1 MNYDSL
7 KLSGKNVLVL
17 GLGDTGMSCARWL
30 AARGARVSVADS
42 RAAPPRAAHLAEWL
56 PQVPL
61 FTGPFNDAQL
71 QAADML
77 VVSPGVP
84 LAEPAVARA
93 MAAGI
98 EVAGD
103 VELFARA
110 IHAINAER
118 AAATPPNG
126 PMRVIAITGSNGKST
141 VTAMCGDMCR
151 IAGLTACVAGNIG
164 LPVLDALYEIEQGTA
179 PAPQVWV
186 LELSSF
192 QLETTTCLDADAAT
206 VLNVTEDHMDRYPDM
221 ETYAAAKARIFD
233 GEGVQVVNRDDARSF
248 AMARTG
254 RHVVSFGLDRC
265 PKGENFGLCEDELC
279 LGGDMLMPLSVLP
292 VAGLHNA
299 ANALAALALTRA
311 LGLPMEALLRGL
323 LHFKGLPHRVEK
335 VAEIEGVTYYDDS
348 KGTNVG
354 ATEAALYGLGARKA
368 VVILGGDG
376 KGQDF
381 SPLKAAVAANARAVV
396 LIGRDAPL
404 IAAAI
409 AGSGVDTYPAGSL
422 PDAVA
427 QAQRLAY
434 SGDAVL
440 LSPAC
445 ASFDMFRNYVHRAEV
460 FIDAVNRLAAERAA
474 QPSGETT
481 NQSTKPAS
489 GQVDGH
495 PQPSPAGGGGGNRA
509 LRAPKAF

>member
-7 KLSGKNVLVL
+7 NLSGKNVLVL

-42 RAAPPRAAHLAEWL
+42 RDAPPNSSRLAELL

-61 FTGPFNDAQL
+61 YTGPFEDARL
-71 QAADML
+71 QAAEML

-84 LAEPAVARA
+84 LADPAVARA
-93 MAAGI
+93 IAAGV
-98 EVAGD
+98 EVVGD

-110 IHAINAER
+110 I
-118 AAATPPNG
+118 AALNTQREH

-151 IAGLTACVAGNIG
+151 MAGLTVCVAGNIG
-164 LPVLDALYEIEQGTA
+164 LPVLDALYEIEQGIA

-192 QLETTTCLDADAAT
+192 QLETTSSLSADAAT
-206 VLNVTEDHMDRYPDM
+206 VLNLSEDHMDRYPDM
-221 ETYAAAKARIFD
+221 DAYAAAKSRIFS
-233 GEGVQVVNRDDARSF
+233 GHGVQVLNRDDARSM
-248 AMARTG
+248 AMALPSRN
-254 RHVVSFGLDRC
+254 VVSFGLDRC
-265 PKGENFGLCEDELC
+265 PKDKNFGLCEDELC
-279 LGGDMLMPLSVLP
+279 LGGDMLMPLAALS

-311 LGLPMEALLRGL
+311 LGLPMEKLLRGL
-323 LHFKGLPHRVEK
+323 VHFKGLPHRVEK
-335 VAEIEGVTYYDDS
+335 VAEIGGVTYYDDS

-354 ATEAALYGLGARKA
+354 ATEAALYGMGNRKA

-381 SPLKAAVAANARAVV
+381 SPLKAAVESNARAVL
-396 LIGRDAPL
+396 LIGRDAAR

-409 AGSGVDTYPAGSL
+409 SGSGVETRQVGSL
-422 PDAVA
+422 QEAVEA
-427 QAQRLAY
+427 AQRLAQP
-434 SGDAVL
+434 GDAVL

-445 ASFDMFRNYVHRAEV
+445 ASFDMFRNYIHRAEA
-460 FIDAVNRLAAERAA
+460 FIEAVKKLAAERAA
-474 QPSGETT
+474 G
-481 NQSTKPAS
+481 
-489 GQVDGH
+489 
-495 PQPSPAGGGGGNRA
+495 
-509 LRAPKAF
+509 

>member
-17 GLGDTGMSCARWL
+17 GLGDTGLSCARWL

-42 RAAPPRAAHLAEWL
+42 RAAPPQAARLAEFL
-56 PQVPL
+56 PQVP
-61 FTGPFNDAQL
+61 FHAGAFDDALL
-71 QAADML
+71 QSTELL

-93 MAAGI
+93 VAAGV
-98 EVAGD
+98 EAVGD
-103 VELFARA
+103 IELFARA
-110 IHAINAER
+110 LQALNAQR
-118 AAATPPNG
+118 AEAPDTTG
-126 PMRVIAITGSNGKST
+126 PMQMLAITGSNGKST

-151 IAGLTACVAGNIG
+151 MAGLTTCVAGNIG
-164 LPVLDALYEIEQGTA
+164 LPVLDALYEIEQGIA

-192 QLETTTCLDADAAT
+192 QLETTVRLNATAAT
-206 VLNVTEDHMDRYPDM
+206 VLNVSEDHMDRYPDM
-221 ETYAAAKARIFD
+221 DAYAAAKARIFSGD
-233 GEGVQVVNRDDARSF
+233 GVQVVNRDDARSL
-248 AMARTG
+248 AMALSG
-254 RHVVSFGLDRC
+254 RPVVSFGLDRC
-265 PKGENFGLCEDELC
+265 PSEENFGLCENELC
-279 LGGDMLMPLSVLP
+279 LGGDMLMPQSALP

-299 ANALAALALTRA
+299 ANALAALALTHA

-323 LHFKGLPHRVEK
+323 VHFKGLPHRVEK

-354 ATEAALYGLGARKA
+354 ATEAALYGMGRRRA

-376 KGQDF
+376 KGQNF
-381 SPLKAAVAANARAVV
+381 SPLKNAVEANARAVL
-396 LIGRDAPL
+396 LIGRDAQL

-409 AGSGVDTYPAGSL
+409 EGCGVETYPVASL
-422 PDAVA
+422 QEAVEE
-427 QAQRLAY
+427 AQRLAH

-445 ASFDMFRNYVHRAEV
+445 ASFDMFRNYIHRADV
-460 FIDAVNRLAAERAA
+460 FIEAVEQLAKKRA
-474 QPSGETT
+474 T
-481 NQSTKPAS
+481 
-489 GQVDGH
+489 H
-495 PQPSPAGGGGGNRA
+495 
-509 LRAPKAF
+509 

>member
-7 KLSGKNVLVL
+7 QLSGKKVLVL
-17 GLGDTGMSCARWL
+17 GLGDTGLSCARWL
-30 AARGARVSVADS
+30 TARGAQVSVADS
-42 RAAPPRAAHLAEWL
+42 RVAPPQASRLAELL

-61 FTGPFNDAQL
+61 HTGAFDDTLL
-71 QAADML
+71 QAAELL

-84 LAEPAVARA
+84 LADPAVARA
-93 MAAGI
+93 VVAGV
-98 EVAGD
+98 ETVGD

-110 IHAINAER
+110 IHALNARREH
-118 AAATPPNG
+118 

-151 IAGLTACVAGNIG
+151 MAGLTTCVAGNIG
-164 LPVLDALYEIEQGTA
+164 LPVLDALYEIEQGLA

-192 QLETTTCLDADAAT
+192 QLETTSSLDADAAT
-206 VLNVTEDHMDRYPDM
+206 VLNLSEDHMDRYPDM
-221 ETYAAAKARIFD
+221 DAYAAAKARIFSGD
-233 GEGVQVVNRDDARSF
+233 GVQVVNRDDVRSL
-248 AMARTG
+248 AMALPG
-254 RHVVSFGLDRC
+254 RHVISFGLDRC

-279 LGGDMLMPLSVLP
+279 LGGDMLMPLSALP

-323 LHFKGLPHRVEK
+323 VHFKGLPHRVEK
-335 VAEIEGVTYYDDS
+335 IAEIEGVTYYDDS

-354 ATEAALYGLGARKA
+354 ATEAALYGMGNRKA

-381 SPLKAAVAANARAVV
+381 GPLKAAVEANARAVL

-404 IAAAI
+404 IAAAL
-409 AGSGVDTYPAGSL
+409 AGSGVETHPVASL
-422 PDAVA
+422 REAVE
-427 QAQRLAY
+427 QAQRLAHP
-434 SGDAVL
+434 GDAVL

-445 ASFDMFRNYVHRAEV
+445 ASFDMFRNYIHRAEV
-460 FIDAVNRLAAERAA
+460 FIEAVQKLAAER
-474 QPSGETT
+474 G
-481 NQSTKPAS
+481 AS
-489 GQVDGH
+489 
-495 PQPSPAGGGGGNRA
+495 
-509 LRAPKAF
+509 

>member
-7 KLSGKNVLVL
+7 QLSGKTILVL
-17 GLGDTGMSCARWL
+17 GLGDTGLSCARWL

-42 RAAPPRAAHLAEWL
+42 RAAPPHAGRLAELL

-61 FTGPFNDAQL
+61 YTGPFDDVLL
-71 QAADML
+71 QATELL

-93 MAAGI
+93 VAAGI
-98 EVAGD
+98 ERVGD

-110 IHAINAER
+110 IRALNAQREH
-118 AAATPPNG
+118 

-151 IAGLTACVAGNIG
+151 MAGLTTCVAGNIG
-164 LPVLDALYEIEQGTA
+164 LPVLDALYEIEQGIA

-192 QLETTTCLDADAAT
+192 QLETTSSLSADAAT
-206 VLNVTEDHMDRYPDM
+206 VLNLSEDHMDRYPDM
-221 ETYAAAKARIFD
+221 DAYAAAKARIFSGD
-233 GEGVQVVNRDDARSF
+233 GIQVVNRDDARTL
-248 AMARTG
+248 AMALPG
-254 RHVVSFGLDRC
+254 RRVVSFGLDRS
-265 PKGENFGLCEDELC
+265 PRDENLGLCEDELC
-279 LGGDMLMPLSVLP
+279 LGGDMLMPLSALP
-292 VAGLHNA
+292 VTGLHNA

-354 ATEAALYGLGARKA
+354 ATEAALYGMGARKA

-381 SPLKAAVAANARAVV
+381 SPLKAAVEANARAVL

-404 IAAAI
+404 IATALS
-409 AGSGVDTYPAGSL
+409 GSGVDSYPVAGL
-422 PDAVA
+422 PEAVEL
-427 QAQRLAY
+427 AQRLAQP
-434 SGDAVL
+434 GDAVL

-445 ASFDMFRNYVHRAEV
+445 ASFDMFRNYIHRAEV
-460 FIDAVNRLAAERAA
+460 FVDAVKKLAAARAA
-474 QPSGETT
+474 G
-481 NQSTKPAS
+481 
-489 GQVDGH
+489 
-495 PQPSPAGGGGGNRA
+495 
-509 LRAPKAF
+509 